1 VDEALPLLM
10 FVALL
15 GAMMLG
21 YPVAFSL
28 GGVALIFAGIGTAL
42 ELFYIDDLAFIP
54 ARIFGVVQNFTLI
67 AVPLFIMM
75 GITLDKSGLA
85 QELLEAMQ
93 LLLRKVKG
101 GLAISVVLVGALLA
115 ASTGIV
121 GATVVTMGAIALPTM
136 LRWGYQKELACGTIA
151 ASGTLGQIIPPSIVL
166 VLLGDL
172 MNVDVADLF
181 LGAICPGFILV
192 LVYMLYIWIRVH
204 RNPLLA
210 PVQNDPQWE
219 GLAKQALAYKLIY
232 ALLPA
237 GALMFMVL
245 GTILCGMASPTE
257 ASACGAIGALGITAA
272 KGRLNKKMLGYVTK
286 QTVLMTTMVFT
297 ILMGAQFF
305 GVVFRG
311 LRGDEVIQNFIL
323 DAGIPPEGVLFF
335 VMLLMFV
342 MGFFLDFIEICFI
355 IIPVVGPLLVNVL
368 GFNALWLAILMAINL
383 QTSFLTPPFG
393 FALFYLKGTAPA
405 EVKTS
410 HIYRGAIPF
419 VALQI
424 CVLILISVFP
434 SLVTGLPKLLQ

>member
-1 VDEALPLLM
+1 MDEALPLLM

-15 GAMMLG
+15 GAIMLG
-21 YPVAFSL
+21 YPVAFTL
-28 GGVALIFAGIGTAL
+28 GGVALIFAAIGTYL
-42 ELFYIDDLAFIP
+42 ELFYIDDLAFVP
-54 ARIFGVVQNFTLI
+54 SRIFGIIQNLTLI

-93 LLLRKVKG
+93 LLMRKVKG
-101 GLAISVVLVGALLA
+101 GMAISVVMVGALLA

-136 LRWGYQKELACGTIA
+136 LLWGYQKELACGTIA

-181 LGAICPGFILV
+181 LGAIIPGLLLV
-192 LVYMLYIWIRVH
+192 IVYMIYIWFRVH
-204 RNPLLA
+204 FNPALA

-219 GLAKQALAYKLIY
+219 GLAHAKLAYKLLH

-237 GALMFMVL
+237 GILMILVL

-257 ASACGAIGALGITAA
+257 ASACGALGAIAITAF
-272 KGRLNKKMLGYVTK
+272 KGRLNLSLMKDVLRK
-286 QTVLMTTMVFT
+286 TVLMSTMVFT
-297 ILMGAQFF
+297 ILIGAQFF

-311 LRGDEVIQNFIL
+311 LRGDEVIKDLFLNS
-323 DAGIPPEGVLFF
+323 GIPPEGILLM
-335 VMLLMFV
+335 VMILMFV

-368 GFNALWLAILMAINL
+368 GFNSVWLAILMAVNL

-393 FALFYLKGTAPA
+393 FALFYLKGSAPS

-410 HIYRGAIPF
+410 HIYRGVIPF
-419 VALQI
+419 VLLQI
-424 CVLILISVFP
+424 GVLLILYLFP
-434 SLVTGLPKLLQ
+434 CLATWLPRVVQ